1 MVLGPLRQAA
11 SLTWSVATMPAR
23 IAGEAFAPETG
34 GAVEPTGA
42 DDRAGDTV
50 PVGGNGNGAGPASD
64 AAPASTTNGDEQR
77 HVDPGSLFDVDPGSL
92 FDVDLGSLFDVDLGS
107 LFDVDLG
114 SLFDVDLPAWFDE
127 HTAMPDLHL
136 DEMRGFFEDGA
147 EWVGDAVGEGVELV
161 GDAFGM
167 HRRVWEDEDHDH
179 AQIEVHGL
187 CDPSAVGY
195 RRRLATALSR
205 LDDVRWAEVNAITG
219 RVAVAFDGGQPTL
232 QTLVDLIESVE
243 DAHGVRRGPTTSAAW
258 DTSDRAEHPSDD
270 EPVHRVLAI
279 MAGDALAVGWSLA
292 ARLARVRRL
301 PVEIGGLV
309 AVVDNNPWLRLQ
321 AERVLGR
328 RVTALVLPLGSAVAS
343 GLSQGS
349 LGALLDLAHQ
359 ATVLGE
365 VRARRHV
372 WHQRE
377 PEFYAIHSDE
387 PIEPP
392 DLEPRPVRL
401 PDGPVELAGR
411 RLGQLSMAGFGG
423 TLLATRDPR
432 RAADA
437 FLVATPK
444 AARLGREGFAAHL
457 GRTLAYRGIV
467 PLDASALRR
476 LDRVDTVVLDA
487 DVVRRP
493 RWEVRGAC
501 TPSGEG
507 VPLELRD
514 RAERLLDADD
524 VEADRRRSGWRLAP
538 LAAVEA
544 DADVHVPRGTKARGR
559 EITARG
565 GRVLGLV
572 SDGQV
577 VAVVDVVDQLDAGLD
592 AVVDAVRAAGHRL
605 YVAGRAGRVADRI
618 DADGTLPGGRA
629 LGEAVRELQADG
641 AVVLVIGRQ
650 GHRGLAAAD
659 VGVGVVSD
667 TGRPSWGADL
677 ILGREL
683 ADAATLVQATT
694 VAREVSQR
702 SARFAVGGSA
712 LGALVAGTGP
722 REAAGSRGL
731 AMVNGAAAAALAAGT
746 WAAVRLA
753 HRPRPYVPDRVR
765 WHTLTADR
773 ALELLDS
780 DAEQGLSVQE
790 ARQRRT
796 VSAAGGAEVSPGE
809 PFLAELANP
818 LNPILGVGAGLSA
831 TTGSMTDAG
840 LVVGLIG
847 INSLVGGLQRLR
859 ADRTVRGLL
868 ERDVEEVTVVRDGRE
883 HRVREDRLVR
893 GDVIVLHAGDAV
905 PADARVLAGDGCEVD
920 ESSLTGESLPVVKSA
935 EPCPE
940 AAIGDRA
947 CMLYEDTT
955 ISSGTVRA
963 VVVATGEHTEVARS
977 LALAGPPPPTGVEL
991 RLEEL
996 TKRLLPAALATAA
1009 GTAGVGLLRRWPLRD
1024 VASTATSL
1032 AIASVPEGLPFVAT
1046 AGQLAGARRLAANN
1060 AVVRNP
1066 RTVEALGRI
1075 DTLCVDKTGTLTEGR
1090 VRFTGVSDG
1099 RRTVHRRE
1107 TDDPLLHR
1115 ILAAGLRA
1123 SASRDAEGNGV
1134 DETDEALH
1142 VAADRLG
1149 VTPADGRP
1157 GWQVVADLPFDS
1169 SRGVHAVLGRERR
1182 QHYLVVK
1189 GAPEVVLEAC
1199 TTWRNEGG
1207 EDVALD
1213 DDARTE
1219 VLASVD
1225 ALAGRGHRLLAVA
1238 EREASSRPEL
1248 EEERLERLRLIGLI
1262 ALADPVRETAAQAV
1276 QGIAEAGVRTIMVTG
1291 DHPETALHI
1300 AAELGLPGERALTGA
1315 DLDELDDEA
1324 LAAAL
1329 DEVAVVA
1336 RVTPAH
1342 KLRVVQTLQ
1351 GNGHVVAMTGDG
1363 ANDAAAIRLA
1373 EVGVALGE
1381 RSSPA
1386 ARDAADIVVTDDR
1399 IETLIDAIAEGRAL
1413 WGSVREALAVLVGGN
1428 LGEIGFTSIASLFSR
1443 SAPLDPRQFLLVNLF
1458 TDLAPAVAIAVR
1470 PPEDVSTETLLKEGP
1485 EASLGSALRRDVAIR
1500 GTATAL
1506 GASAAW
1512 AAAKT
1517 TGTARRASTVG
1528 LVALVGTQLGQT
1540 VAAGG
1545 WKRPTTLLTG
1555 LGSAAG
1561 LAAVVQTPGVSQFF
1575 GCRPL
1580 GPLGWAQATTAAAVA
1595 TAGSQL
1601 ASRVVERSTPGDGSA
1616 VGVGSGGDADGDA

>member
-11 SLTWSVATMPAR
+11 ALTWSVATMPAR
-23 IAGEAFAPETG
+23 IASEAFTAEDSAP
-34 GAVEPTGA
+34 
-42 DDRAGDTV
+42 D
-50 PVGGNGNGAGPASD
+50 D
-64 AAPASTTNGDEQR
+64 AAPTSATPPGDAATGEVAAEHATTLLTSANGTR
-77 HVDPGSLFDVDPGSL
+77 ADVDGNGHGRLHVGPLDLDLSTL
-92 FDVDLGSLFDVDLGS
+92 FEGGPL
-107 LFDVDLG
+107 
-114 SLFDVDLPAWFDE
+114 A
-127 HTAMPDLHL
+127 DLHL
-136 DEMRGFFEDGA
+136 DNPFADVHLDDVRQFFEEGA
-147 EWVGDAVGEGVELV
+147 ERVGDLVEEGVELVGDAFDEGVELV
-161 GDAFGM
+161 GDAFGS
-167 HRRVWEDEDHDH
+167 HRRVWEDGHHEH

-187 CDPSAVGY
+187 EDPSAVGF
-195 RRRLATALSR
+195 RRRIAQALSR

-232 QTLVDLIESVE
+232 GTLLDVIESLE
-243 DAHGVRRGPTTSAAW
+243 DAHGMRHGETPRPGW
-258 DTSDRAEHPSDD
+258 DCSDRAEHPADD

-279 MAGDALAVGWSLA
+279 MAGDLLSIGWAVGA
-292 ARLARVRRL
+292 KLARFRQL
-301 PVEIGGLV
+301 PIEIGGLV
-309 AVVDNNPWLRLQ
+309 TVVDNNPWLRLQ
-321 AERVLGR
+321 AEKILGR
-328 RVTALVLPLGSAVAS
+328 RVAALVLPLGSAAAG
-343 GLSQGS
+343 GLAQGP
-349 LGALLDLAHQ
+349 LGAMLDLAHQ

-365 VRARRHV
+365 VRARRRV
-372 WHQRE
+372 WCQRE
-377 PEFYAIHSDE
+377 PEFYAIRSDE

-392 DLEPRPVRL
+392 DLDPRPVPM
-401 PDGPVELAGR
+401 PDGPVELASK
-411 RLGQLSMAGFGG
+411 RLGQLSLAGFGG

-437 FLVATPK
+437 FLVSTPK

-487 DVVRRP
+487 DVVRSP
-493 RWEVRGAC
+493 RWEIRGAC
-501 TPSGEG
+501 TPDG
-507 VPLELRD
+507 RD
-514 RAERLLDADD
+514 APSDVVHHAERLLDADD
-524 VEADRRRSGWRLAP
+524 VDADRTADGWRLAP
-538 LAAVEA
+538 VKLVA
-544 DADVHVPRGTKARGR
+544 DGGQVALPRGTRARAR

-565 GRVLGLV
+565 GRALALV
-572 SDGQV
+572 NDGQV
-577 VAVVDVVDQLDAGLD
+577 AAVVDAVDQLDPGLD
-592 AVVDAVRAAGHRL
+592 AVVAAVRACGHRL
-605 YVAGRAGRVADRI
+605 LVAGRAGRVADRI
-618 DADGTLPGGRA
+618 GADGTLPGGRA
-629 LGEAVRELQADG
+629 LGEAVRDLQADG
-641 AVVLVIGRQ
+641 AVVMLIGRQ

-659 VGVGVVSD
+659 VGLGVVAP

-683 ADAATLVQATT
+683 ADAATIVEATA
-694 VAREVSQR
+694 VAREVSRR

-722 REAAGSRGL
+722 RAAAGSRGL
-731 AMVNGAAAAALAAGT
+731 AMVNGAAAAALASGT

-765 WHTLTADR
+765 WHVLSADR
-773 ALELLDS
+773 AVELLDT
-780 DAEQGLSVQE
+780 DAQRGLTVDE

-796 VSAAGGAEVSPGE
+796 VSTIGGAEVSPGE

-831 TTGSMTDAG
+831 AVGSMTDAG
-840 LVVGLIG
+840 MVLGLIG

-883 HRVREDRLVR
+883 QRVREDRLVR

-905 PADARVLAGDGCEVD
+905 PADARILVSDGCEVD
-920 ESSLTGESLPVVKSA
+920 ESSLTGESLPVAKTA
-935 EPCPE
+935 DPCPE

-955 ISSGTVRA
+955 ISSGSVRA

-996 TKRLLPAALATAA
+996 TKRLLPAALATAG

-1024 VASTATSL
+1024 VASTAVSL

-1066 RTVEALGRI
+1066 RTVEALGRV
-1075 DTLCVDKTGTLTEGR
+1075 DVLCVDKTGTLTEGR
-1090 VRFTGVSDG
+1090 VRLTGVSDG
-1099 RRTVHRRE
+1099 RRNVHRRE
-1107 TDDPLLHR
+1107 HDDPLLR
-1115 ILAAGLRA
+1115 RVLAAGLRA
-1123 SASRDAEGNGV
+1123 SAPADAEANGNGL

-1142 VAADRLG
+1142 RAAEALDVTAADGL
-1149 VTPADGRP
+1149 P
-1157 GWQVVADLPFDS
+1157 GWTVVTELPFDS
-1169 SRGVHAVLGRERR
+1169 NRGVHAVLGRARR
-1182 QHYLVVK
+1182 RHHLVVK

-1207 EDVALD
+1207 DDVELD
-1213 DDARTE
+1213 EASRSQVLEQIGTLAR
-1219 VLASVD
+1219 
-1225 ALAGRGHRLLAVA
+1225 RGHRLLAVA
-1238 EREASSRPEL
+1238 ERDASSRPEL
-1248 EEERLERLRLIGLI
+1248 EEDRLERLRLIGLI
-1262 ALADPVRETAAQAV
+1262 ALSDPVRETAAEAV
-1276 QGIAEAGVRTIMVTG
+1276 RGIGEAGVRTIMVTG
-1291 DHPETALHI
+1291 DHPDTALHI
-1300 AAELGLPGERALTGA
+1300 ASELGLDGERALTGT
-1315 DLDELDDEA
+1315 DLDDLDDEQLADA
-1324 LAAAL
+1324 LQ
-1329 DEVAVVA
+1329 DVAVVA
-1336 RVTPAH
+1336 RVSPAH
-1342 KLRVVQTLQ
+1342 KLRVVKALQ
-1351 GNGHVVAMTGDG
+1351 ARGHVVAMTGDG

-1399 IETLIDAIAEGRAL
+1399 IETLIDAVAEGRAL

-1428 LGEIGFTSIASLFSR
+1428 LGEIGFTALASLFSR
-1443 SAPLDPRQFLLVNLF
+1443 AAPLDPRQFLLVNLF

-1470 PPEDVSTETLLKEGP
+1470 PPEDVSTETLLREGP
-1485 EASLGSALRRDVAIR
+1485 EASLGTALRRDVTIR

-1506 GASAAW
+1506 GATAAW
-1512 AAAKT
+1512 TAARL
-1517 TGTARRASTVG
+1517 TGTRRHASTVG

-1561 LAAVVQTPGVSQFF
+1561 LAAIVQTPGVSQFF

-1580 GPLGWAQATTAAAVA
+1580 GPLGWSQATTAAAIA

-1601 ASRVVERSTPGDGSA
+1601 ASRIAERADLHPDGAAVPETP
-1616 VGVGSGGDADGDA
+1616 